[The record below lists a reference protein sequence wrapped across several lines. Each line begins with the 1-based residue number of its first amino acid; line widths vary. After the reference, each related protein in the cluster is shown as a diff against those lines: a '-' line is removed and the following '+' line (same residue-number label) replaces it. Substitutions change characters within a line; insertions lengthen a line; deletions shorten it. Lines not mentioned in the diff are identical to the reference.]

1 MHNALDIGSGPAVRC
16 LNVHSYSCI
25 QLYSRTV
32 HDRRVYDRSAST
44 AGCTST
50 VRGPRGEGV
59 TFYLGFFILAFLIR
73 NLQLVARGSAQLL
86 NLVQL

>member
-44 AGCTST
+44 A
-50 VRGPRGEGV
+50 VRVRYEGHGEKGS
-59 TFYLGFFILAFLIR
+59 LFIWAFLSWHFSYGICSWLR
-73 NLQLVARGSAQLL
+73 AVAR
-86 NLVQL
+86 NC